1 MRNLSLLTDMYEL
14 TMVGGYILSGKQFQN
29 ANFDYFFRKV
39 PDQGG
44 YCITAGLEQVIDYIT
59 HMHFSARDL
68 GYLEG
73 LGIFPEKV
81 LRYLEN
87 FRFTGDLYAIP
98 EGTAVFPGEPI
109 IRVTAPLPEA
119 QFIESALLNIM
130 NFQTLIATKAARV
143 CLAAEGDPVIEFGLR
158 RAHGPDA
165 ALGASRAAFIGGA
178 QGTSNVLAGKLFG
191 IPVRG
196 TVAHSWVESFHS
208 ELEAFR
214 TYCAIYPGGCLLLVD
229 TYDTLKSG
237 VPNAIQVGKELRAQG
252 KGDLFGIR
260 LDSGD
265 LAYLS
270 KEARKL
276 LDKEGFTRTKIFAS
290 SDLDEWIIESIK
302 NQGGQID
309 TWGVGTRLVTAFSTP
324 ALGGVYKLTGIE
336 ENGKMTPKIKRS
348 DNPEKVTNP
357 GEKKIVR
364 FFDHSGLMRG
374 DVMFLEEEV
383 LQPKPIRVFH
393 PSVPHVSKTYSSKFQ
408 RVELLVPVL
417 KSGELVAPK
426 PSLKEIQENT
436 RRNLGCLGPEFK
448 RFTNPHIYHVS
459 LSQKLIRTKQHL
471 LKQAFPPQVQSAPS
485 RSSGESPRID
495 PPPGTHPAPAGP
507 P

>member
-14 TMVGGYILSGKQFQN
+14 TMVGGYIVSGKQDQC

-39 PDQGG
+39 PDNGG
-44 YCITAGLEQVIDYIT
+44 YCITAGLEQVVDYIT
-59 HMHFSARDL
+59 KIRFSQQDL
-68 GYLEG
+68 NYLDG
-73 LGIFPEKV
+73 LKIFPEKV
-81 LRYLEN
+81 FRYLEN
-87 FRFTGDLYAIP
+87 FRFTGDLYAVP

-109 IRVTAPLPEA
+109 VRVTAPLPEA
-119 QFIESALLNIM
+119 QFVESALLNVL

-143 CLAAEGDPVIEFGLR
+143 CIAAEGDPVIEFGLR

-196 TVAHSWVESFHS
+196 TVAHSWVESFPS

-214 TYCAIYPGGCLLLVD
+214 KYCEIYPGGCLLLVD

-237 VPNAIQVGKELRAQG
+237 VPHAIQVGKELRARG
-252 KGDLFGIR
+252 LGDLTGIR

-270 KEARKL
+270 KEARKQM
-276 LDKEGFTRTKIFAS
+276 DREGFVGTRIFAS

-302 NQGGQID
+302 NQGGKID
-309 TWGVGTRLVTAFSTP
+309 TWGVGTRLVTAYSTP

-336 ENGKMTPKIKRS
+336 ENGKMVPKIKRS

-357 GEKKIVR
+357 GKKKIVR
-364 FFDHSGLMRG
+364 FFDASGLMRG
-374 DVMFLEEEV
+374 DVMFLEEET
-383 LQPKPIRVFH
+383 LENKSLRVFH
-393 PSVPHVSKTYSSKFQ
+393 PAVPHVSKIYSPKFE
-408 RVELLVPVL
+408 RVELLQPII
-417 KSGELVAPK
+417 KGGELVYQK
-426 PSLKEIQENT
+426 PALKEIQENT
-436 RRNLGCLGPEFK
+436 QRNLKALGPEFK

-459 LSQKLIRTKQHL
+459 LSPRLLQTKQRL
-471 LKQAFPPQVQSAPS
+471 LKKARLFT
-485 RSSGESPRID
+485 
-495 PPPGTHPAPAGP
+495 PPGAPPCRPGEKGRADRVHPTL
-507 P
+507 